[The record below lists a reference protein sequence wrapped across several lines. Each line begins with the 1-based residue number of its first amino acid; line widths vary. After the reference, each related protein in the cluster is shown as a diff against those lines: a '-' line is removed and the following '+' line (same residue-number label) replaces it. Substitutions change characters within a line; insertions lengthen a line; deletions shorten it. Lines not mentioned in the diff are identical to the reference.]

1 MDLPMSLPY
10 LWLTAPSWPLETET
24 VSPAAMEER
33 PTWEPEAWGSPGG
46 WLAPREA
53 RAGGGVGGRPAP
65 SAGGSPEGGRE
76 RRLKLQGPEGRRGRV
91 KFLVV

>member
-10 LWLTAPSWPLETET
+10 LRLTAPSWPLETET

-53 RAGGGVGGRPAP
+53 RAGGGVGGAQPLGLVEVLRE
-65 SAGGSPEGGRE
+65 AGNGG
-76 RRLKLQGPEGRRGRV
+76 
-91 KFLVV
+91 